1 MIKEITRNIS
11 GTYIQSNTTILF
23 ASTPYL
29 NTGNHITLFFPSNDT
44 KFDASVVSVA
54 GNSAVINFND
64 AQYNNQAV
72 TVKTAW
78 FGGGITGAQE
88 PFSLTTS
95 TTPSTLLQ
103 AISVGGGTNTIA
115 IEVSTELNA
124 GWVNI
129 GNLVASTANSN
140 TAYVNITQPWP
151 FARLNISSIAANN
164 SVKINRA
171 S

>member
-11 GTYIQSNTTILF
+11 GTYIQSNTTVLF
-23 ASTPYL
+23 DSTPYL
-29 NTGNHITLFFPSNDT
+29 IGGNHVTLFFASNDT
-44 KFDASVVSVA
+44 KFDATVVSVSA
-54 GNSAVINFND
+54 NSAVVNFND
-64 AQYNNQAV
+64 AQYNTQRV
-72 TVKTAW
+72 TVKTPW
-78 FGGGITGAQE
+78 FGSGITGVQE

-103 AISVGGGTNTIA
+103 AISVGGGTNNIA
-115 IEVSTELNA
+115 VEVSTELNA
-124 GWVNI
+124 GWINI
-129 GNLVASTANSN
+129 GNLVPSTANSN

-151 FARLNISSIAANN
+151 FARLNISSIAASN